1 MEIMFKLFLLALLF
15 VGTTDCIVSACN
27 MMHLKGIYLTP
38 NKLRPAGSS
47 WLVGLLYRPPNSSSS
62 YWNILRA
69 EIEAV
74 GVDNYD
80 GCLLLG
86 DFNVNMS
93 AGNFSSNRN
102 QLSELMEEFNFDQ
115 MVKQSTRI
123 MVNGDVISG
132 SIIDLV
138 YTNRPYSLIHV
149 DTASCGKVPL
159 SWKRAHITPV
169 FKGGDKSLVTN
180 YRPVALTSVLCKL
193 LEGFIVKNIQEHIYA
208 NGLLNLGQHGFV
220 SGKATGLITTTRITH
235 ATPAAAYAHSPE
247 RDWEY
252 DGQVPDEEADDGCID
267 IARQLVEEN
276 NFINVILGGGRANL
290 LPNTTLDPEYT
301 AENTTGSR
309 RDGRNLIDQWLS
321 DKASFSSHYV
331 WNKTAFEQID
341 PTSTEFVMGLFEPS
355 HMRYEVER
363 LNDTAGEPSIVEMTE
378 FAINLLSN
386 RDEDGYFLMV
396 EGGRIDHA
404 HHDSVAY
411 KALTDTIAFHE
422 AAERA
427 VEMTDSADTLIV
439 VTADHGHAFT
449 MGGYASRGNPIFG
462 YDDWG
467 NGTDGKPYLTLSYA
481 SGPGGIRLAESYINN
496 GERPNHVNSN
506 YNSKDFIQDATAPLN
521 YEPHGGADVAIYAH
535 GPWAHLYHGTQE
547 QNYIPHVIRYAAC
560 YGDSQE
566 NACTRATEEP
576 PMCTG
581 SAHPTAHAP
590 CASLILLLAYL
601 IMIMFE
607 I

>member
-1 MEIMFKLFLLALLF
+1 MTPYRVLLLFLSAILNLATAQDAAFWNNQAQTTLRNALNREQNRGIAKNVIF
-15 VGTTDCIVSACN
+15 FLGDGMDITTSTASRILRGQLNGETGEEDSLIWDTFPHVALSKTYNTDQQIADSAGTATAFLCGVKAKAGT
-27 MMHLKGIYLTP
+27 LGIDDGAERG
-38 NKLRPAGSS
+38 NCASVAGSEVDS
-47 WLVGLLYRPPNSSSS
+47 ILVQAN
-62 YWNILRA
+62 RA
-69 EIEAV
+69 
-74 GVDNYD
+74 
-80 GCLLLG
+80 
-86 DFNVNMS
+86 
-93 AGNFSSNRN
+93 
-102 QLSELMEEFNFDQ
+102 
-115 MVKQSTRI
+115 
-123 MVNGDVISG
+123 
-132 SIIDLV
+132 
-138 YTNRPYSLIHV
+138 
-149 DTASCGKVPL
+149 
-159 SWKRAHITPV
+159 
-169 FKGGDKSLVTN
+169 
-180 YRPVALTSVLCKL
+180 
-193 LEGFIVKNIQEHIYA
+193 
-208 NGLLNLGQHGFV
+208 
-220 SGKATGLITTTRITH
+220 GKATGLITTARITH

-247 RDWEY
+247 RDWEF

-276 NFINVILGGGRANL
+276 NFINVILGGGRANF
-290 LPNTTLDPEYT
+290 LPNTTLDPEYA

-309 RDGRNLIDQWLS
+309 RDSRNLIDQWLS

-341 PTSTEFVMGLFEPS
+341 PTSTEFLMGLFEPS

-378 FAINLLSN
+378 FAINLLSK

-396 EGGRIDHA
+396 ESGRIDHA

-422 AAERA
+422 AVERA

-449 MGGYASRGNPIFG
+449 IGGYASRGNPIFG

-496 GERPNHVNSN
+496 GERPNHVNSD
-506 YNSKDFIQDATAPLN
+506 YNSKDFVQDATVPLN

-581 SAHPTAHAP
+581 SAHPTAHAS
-590 CASLILLLAYL
+590 CASLILLLMYL